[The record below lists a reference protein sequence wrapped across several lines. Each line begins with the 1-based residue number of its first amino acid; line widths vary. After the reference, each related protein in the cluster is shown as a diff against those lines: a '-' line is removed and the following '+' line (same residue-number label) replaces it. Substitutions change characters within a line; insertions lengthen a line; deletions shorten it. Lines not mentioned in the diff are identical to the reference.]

1 MTPLEISIGTRLE
14 LEILNNSG
22 ERVGNVF
29 VSQLLE
35 YQEDGTMVI
44 SSPIT
49 GSRVVF
55 IPDGVTIR
63 LTFVHP
69 IQGLLGFTAVVS
81 SKEYRGKIAVMTVKP
96 DAEIIKI
103 QRRMHFRLEIVL
115 DAAILPADAADD
127 AEAAEKSEPVRAYTK
142 NISGSGVCLVTEK
155 EFPKYSEI
163 VIELELTDGKQIKAK
178 GIIVRSQM
186 IDVRKGKNYELGVNF
201 TEISKKDQDALIRY
215 IFEQQR
221 LLLKK
226 DKEK

>member
-14 LEILNNSG
+14 LEILNSSG

-35 YQEDGTMVI
+35 HQKDRTMVI
-44 SSPIT
+44 YAPIS

-55 IPDGVTIR
+55 IPDGATIR
-63 LTFVHP
+63 LTFVHQ
-69 IQGLLGFTAVVS
+69 IQGLLGFTAVVI

-96 DAEIIKI
+96 GTEIIKI
-103 QRRMHFRLEIVL
+103 QRRMHFRLDIIL
-115 DAAILPADAADD
+115 DAAIQPAVEADD
-127 AEAAEKSEPVRAYTK
+127 AEDAEKSEPVKAYTK
-142 NISGSGVCLVTEK
+142 NISGSGICLVSER
-155 EFPKYSEI
+155 EFPKYAEI
-163 VIELELTDGKQIKAK
+163 AIELELTDGKQIKAK

-186 IDVRKGKNYELGVNF
+186 IDVRKGKNYELGVRF
-201 TEISKKDQDALIRY
+201 TEISDKDQDILIRY

-226 DKEK
+226 DKDK